1 MKSEIA
7 TVTSKGQVTLPINVR
22 KSFGIKKNSK
32 LIFYVE
38 GDSLYIEKYGN
49 PLKYA
54 GFLKDS
60 KIKHITNKELKNIRA
75 AGKIFDN
82 KNAN

>member
-1 MKSEIA
+1 MSTKIKIPHSLIE
-7 TVTSKGQVTLPINVR
+7 TSY
-22 KSFGIKKNSK
+22 S
-32 LIFYVE
+32 Y
-38 GDSLYIEKYGN
+38 YIEKYGN